1 MTSGSVGDPGACSG
15 VSRVSDLMSPNPVTV
30 TEDALVQS
38 VLDTMAL
45 RRIRH
50 IIVVDA
56 ERRLVGLVTRGDLT
70 HPSMGQ
76 ERSEEPSFHGVP
88 VGHVMK
94 RQVATVQASCC
105 TGEAARYMFRTK
117 RGCLPVLDAE
127 RRPVGILTEADFL
140 REFMRAGPGC
150 ACTVHEDDWPRPARL
165 PA

>member
-1 MTSGSVGDPGACSG
+1 
-15 VSRVSDLMSPNPVTV
+15 MSPNPVTV
-30 TEDALVQS
+30 GEDVAVKD

-50 IIVVDA
+50 VLVVDG

-70 HPSMGQ
+70 LLAAVGGAGGASTVGQ
-76 ERSEEPSFHGVP
+76 
-88 VGHVMK
+88 VMK
-94 RQVATVQASCC
+94 RQVATVDIGCC

-117 RGCLPVLDAE
+117 RGCLPVVDEE

-150 ACTVHEDDWPRPARL
+150 GCSIQEDDWPRPSRL